1 MSFELDYECWLSL
14 PISMIDLEPVQKK
27 TVWLVMKVDIKLF
40 EVLFKELELFPLEK
54 K

>member
-1 MSFELDYECWLSL
+1 MFGFKNHIFRD
-14 PISMIDLEPVQKK
+14 MDDLEPVQKK